1 MAHGVPAA
9 RHCVPPHPDR
19 HAVRHGA
26 AAAGVTFLHPLALVG
41 LAAAAIPALLHL
53 LERRVPPEAEFPP
66 LRYLSEA
73 ERQNARRLKLR
84 HLLLLLLRTTLIV
97 LLVLAAARPLFPTRA
112 SGGSLHE
119 PTAPAVILGN
129 SPSSG
134 LVVDGRPVLERL
146 KAMARGSLARAT
158 ASDHLWLVL
167 ADGVARAG
175 TREAL
180 LATVDSVGVSARRL
194 DLTAAVG
201 AATRLVDAEPLPAR
215 EVHVVSDLQRTALG
229 SGRAAV
235 PRGVRVLALAP
246 PSQAGPNRG
255 VGTVR
260 MTDGAAAVG
269 IVGTPGA
276 GREGGAAPVTLRIR
290 GREVG
295 RALATPGST
304 VSISL
309 PSLGP
314 GWWVGEVVLDAD
326 ELRADDRR
334 LLVWRV
340 APPARVAAPPS
351 AGGGPFVAA
360 ALAVLEE
367 GKRVRA
373 GGEGGS
379 DVAIGDRP
387 QAGTRVS
394 VVVPPAEPALIGQ
407 VNRAP
412 AARGGRW
419 RFAEAGTPGVIAGA
433 AVSGISGGQVT
444 RGDRV
449 ETGAGNGGRA
459 MSNDTTVLA
468 TLNGEPWLVRDGN
481 VLLLGSRLDTA
492 WTALP
497 ATPAFVP
504 FVDALV
510 NRLVRGE
517 APVSEVEGDPR
528 VEFRTRGA
536 DTIGATVYGLDPRES
551 DLTPA
556 PPALVR
562 DVLGAEVLDTTA
574 FAAARF
580 AGAGRHDASGLLLV
594 LALVFALV
602 ELGVATRTR

>member
-1 MAHGVPAA
+1 
-9 RHCVPPHPDR
+9 
-19 HAVRHGA
+19 
-26 AAAGVTFLHPLALVG
+26 VTFLHPLALVG

-84 HLLLLLLRTTLIV
+84 HLLLLFLRTALIA
-97 LLVLAAARPLFPTRA
+97 LIVLAAARPLFPTQA

-119 PTAPAVILGN
+119 PTALAVILDN

-134 LVVDGRPVLERL
+134 LVMDGRPALERL

-158 ASDHLWLVL
+158 ASDRLWLVL

-180 LATVDSVGVSARRL
+180 LGTLDSVGVSARRL

-246 PSQAGPNRG
+246 PNQGAANRG

-260 MTDGAAAVG
+260 VTDGAVAVG

-276 GREGGAAPVTLRIR
+276 GREGGTAPVTLRIR

-304 VSISL
+304 VSITL
-309 PSLGP
+309 PLLGP

-351 AGGGPFVAA
+351 AGGGPFVGA

-367 GKRVRA
+367 GKRVRR
-373 GGEGGS
+373 GEGGT

-407 VNRAP
+407 VNRAL

-419 RFAEAGTPGVIAGA
+419 RFAEAGTPGVIAGL
-433 AVSGISGGQVT
+433 AVPGISGVQVT
-444 RGDRV
+444 RRYRIEAVTGD
-449 ETGAGNGGRA
+449 AGRGPG
-459 MSNDTTVLA
+459 NDSTVLA
-468 TLNGEPWLVRDGN
+468 TLNGEPWLVRDGT

-510 NRLVRGE
+510 NRLARGE

-528 VEFRTRGA
+528 VEFRTHGA
-536 DTIGATVYGLDPRES
+536 DTIGAMVYGLDPRES

-562 DVLGAEVLDTTA
+562 DVLGADVLDGTA

-580 AGAGRHDASGLLLV
+580 AGAGRHDASALLLV

>member
-1 MAHGVPAA
+1 M
-9 RHCVPPHPDR
+9 
-19 HAVRHGA
+19 
-26 AAAGVTFLHPLALVG
+26 TFLHPLALVG

-53 LERRVPPEAEFPP
+53 LERRVPPEVEFPP

-84 HLLLLLLRTTLIV
+84 HRLLLILRTALIV
-97 LLVLAAARPLFPTRA
+97 LIVLAAARPLFPTPA

-119 PTAPAVILGN
+119 PTALAVILDN

-134 LVVDGRPVLERL
+134 LVVDGRPALERL

-158 ASDHLWLVL
+158 ASDRLWLVL

-175 TREAL
+175 TPEAL
-180 LATVDSVGVSARRL
+180 LATVDSAAVSARRL
-194 DLTAAVG
+194 DLTAAVR
-201 AATRLVDAEPLPAR
+201 AATQLVGAEPLPAR

-229 SGRAAV
+229 PGRAGL

-246 PSQAGPNRG
+246 PSQAPANRG
-255 VGTVR
+255 VGAARV
-260 MTDGAAAVG
+260 TDGAAAVS
-269 IVGTPGA
+269 IVGTPGTGAA
-276 GREGGAAPVTLRIR
+276 GGTAPVTLRIR

-295 RALATPGST
+295 RALAVPGST
-304 VSISL
+304 VSITL
-309 PSLGP
+309 PPLGP
-314 GWWVGEVVLDAD
+314 GWWVGDAVLDAD
-326 ELRADDRR
+326 ELRADDTR

-340 APPARVAAPPS
+340 AAPARVAALS
-351 AGGGPFVAA
+351 TAGGGRFVAA

-367 GKRVRA
+367 GHRVQ
-373 GGEGGS
+373 GGGT

-387 QAGTRVS
+387 EAGALVS
-394 VVVPPAEPALIGQ
+394 VVLPPAEPALIGQ
-407 VNRAP
+407 ANRAL

-419 RFAEAGTPGVIAGA
+419 RFASAGTPGPIAGSA
-433 AVSGISGGQVT
+433 LPAIAGLQVT
-444 RGDRV
+444 RRYRIEAGTGDARRG
-449 ETGAGNGGRA
+449 TGDDA
-459 MSNDTTVLA
+459 TVLA
-468 TLNGEPWLVRDGN
+468 TVNGQPWLVRDGN

-497 ATPAFVP
+497 AAPAFVP

-510 NRLVRGE
+510 NRLARGE
-517 APVSEVEGDPR
+517 ALISEVEGVPR

-536 DTIGATVYGLDPRES
+536 DTIGAIVYGLDPQES

-556 PPALVR
+556 PPALVH
-562 DVLGAEVLDTTA
+562 DVLGAEVLDGAA

-580 AGAGRHDASGLLLV
+580 AGAGRRDGSGLLLM
-594 LALVFALV
+594 LALVCALV

>member
-1 MAHGVPAA
+1 M
-9 RHCVPPHPDR
+9 
-19 HAVRHGA
+19 
-26 AAAGVTFLHPLALVG
+26 TFLHPLALVG

-84 HLLLLLLRTTLIV
+84 HLLLLLLRTALIA
-97 LLVLAAARPLFPTRA
+97 LIVLAAARPLFPTQA

-119 PTAPAVILGN
+119 PTALAVILDN

-146 KAMARGSLARAT
+146 KAMARGSLALAT
-158 ASDHLWLVL
+158 ASDRLWLVL

-201 AATRLVDAEPLPAR
+201 AATRLVDAEPLRAR

-246 PSQAGPNRG
+246 PSQGAANRG

-260 MTDGAAAVG
+260 VTDGAAAVG

-304 VSISL
+304 VSITL
-309 PSLGP
+309 PLLGP

-367 GKRVRA
+367 GKRVRG
-373 GGEGGS
+373 GGEGGI

-407 VNRAP
+407 VNRAL

-419 RFAEAGTPGVIAGA
+419 RFAEAGTPGAIAGL
-433 AVSGISGGQVT
+433 AVPGISGVQVT
-444 RGDRV
+444 RRYRIEALTGD
-449 ETGAGNGGRA
+449 AGRGPG
-459 MSNDTTVLA
+459 NDSTVLA
-468 TLNGEPWLVRDGN
+468 TLNGEPWLVRDGS

-510 NRLVRGE
+510 NRLARGE
-517 APVSEVEGDPR
+517 VPVSDAEGDPR

-536 DTIGATVYGLDPRES
+536 DTIGAMVYGLDPRES

-562 DVLGAEVLDTTA
+562 DVLGAEVLDGTA

-580 AGAGRHDASGLLLV
+580 AGAGRRDASGLLLV